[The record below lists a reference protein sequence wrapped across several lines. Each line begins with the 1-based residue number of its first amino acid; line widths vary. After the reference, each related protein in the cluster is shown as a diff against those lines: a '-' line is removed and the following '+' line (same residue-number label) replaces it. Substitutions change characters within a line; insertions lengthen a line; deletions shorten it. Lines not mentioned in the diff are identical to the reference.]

1 MITIISMLRGIAMTL
16 YPLPVEIRSY
26 QIHKPRLNVIFPQVD
41 DKKHGHAA
49 AQINRVIYR
58 KVLELIRLTGYE
70 ENETTEVQG
79 SYEIKLNERELLSL
93 TLTVYGYKKG
103 AAHGMT
109 YQRGLTFEVK
119 SGHLYTLAELFRPD
133 APYVAFLSKDVARQ
147 IQEREIPTLEPFT
160 AIAPDQPFY
169 LTDKSLVLF
178 YDLYQLA
185 AYVYGFVY
193 FPISIYSLQPITGEQ
208 SPLNRLYY

>member
-1 MITIISMLRGIAMTL
+1 MFTITNMLRGIAMTL
-16 YPLPVEIRSY
+16 YPLPVNIRSY
-26 QIHKPRLNVIFPQVD
+26 VIHKPRLKVLFPQVD
-41 DKKHGHAA
+41 DKKYTHAA
-49 AQINRVIYR
+49 AQINHLIYR
-58 KVLELIRLTGYE
+58 NVLDLIRLTGYE
-70 ENETTEVQG
+70 ENDTTEVQG

-93 TLTVYGYKKG
+93 TLTVYGYTKG

-109 YQRGLTFEVK
+109 YQRGLTFDVR
-119 SGHLYTLAELFRPD
+119 SGHLYTLAELFRPG

-160 AIAPDQPFY
+160 SIAPDQPFY

-193 FPISIYSLQPITGEQ
+193 FPISIYALQPLMDEQ
-208 SPLNRLYY
+208 SPLNKLYY